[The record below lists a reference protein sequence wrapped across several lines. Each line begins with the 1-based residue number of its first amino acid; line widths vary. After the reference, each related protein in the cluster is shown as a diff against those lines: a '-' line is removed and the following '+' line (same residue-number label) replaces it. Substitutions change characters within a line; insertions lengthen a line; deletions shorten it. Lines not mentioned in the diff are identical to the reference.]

1 MRAKCHGAQVVVGG
15 RSSPWG
21 EGSVDNSDDV
31 AFLCKSHKAVTVQ
44 IPLAVASMAAR
55 EIRCHLVLVDS
66 VNGDLVSSD
75 ILSFPSA

>member
-1 MRAKCHGAQVVVGG
+1 MVVGG

-21 EGSVDNSDDV
+21 KGSVDNSDDV